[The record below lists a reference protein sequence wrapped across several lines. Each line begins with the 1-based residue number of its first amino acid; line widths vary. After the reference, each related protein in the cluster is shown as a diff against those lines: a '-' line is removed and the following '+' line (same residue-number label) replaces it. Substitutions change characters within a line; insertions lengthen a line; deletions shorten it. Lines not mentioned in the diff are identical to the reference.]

1 MWGMG
6 KEEAGKQARNT
17 LLTWGQKNIHGIY
30 MNFQMVGV
38 PKISVSKKNEI

>member
-1 MWGMG
+1 MWGMD
-6 KEEAGKQARNT
+6 KEWTRKQARNT

-38 PKISVSKKNEI
+38 PKKSV